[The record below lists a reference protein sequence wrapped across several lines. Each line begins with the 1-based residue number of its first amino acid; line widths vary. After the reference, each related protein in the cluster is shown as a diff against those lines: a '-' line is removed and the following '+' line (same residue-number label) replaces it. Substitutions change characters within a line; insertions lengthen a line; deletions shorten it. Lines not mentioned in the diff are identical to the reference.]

1 MYLSILAMA
10 FNFLLLLAVFKSYFG
25 CFWQAF
31 ISRWKLKC
39 NRLFSDSLVITNIVM
54 YVRCLKIDWI
64 VSVDVEKTFKQD
76 SDTFRYLYCTF
87 LVIFKQSVSIY
98 KMNVSFINQALF
110 EKSYLICSLRYV
122 LILPR
127 ASTPRLSLLSLE
139 NGFSSLGWRQ

>member
-1 MYLSILAMA
+1 MSTC
-10 FNFLLLLAVFKSYFG
+10 KSKHIFY
-25 CFWQAF
+25 
-31 ISRWKLKC
+31 
-39 NRLFSDSLVITNIVM
+39 D
-54 YVRCLKIDWI
+54 
-64 VSVDVEKTFKQD
+64 
-76 SDTFRYLYCTF
+76 TF

-139 NGFSSLGWRQ
+139 NGFSSLG